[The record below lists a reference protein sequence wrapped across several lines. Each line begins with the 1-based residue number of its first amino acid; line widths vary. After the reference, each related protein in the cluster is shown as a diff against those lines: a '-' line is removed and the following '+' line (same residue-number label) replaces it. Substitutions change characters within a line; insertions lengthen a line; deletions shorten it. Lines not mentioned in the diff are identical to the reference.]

1 MGGTDFGGWDFI
13 PSVGG
18 SFRDVDRAAVV
29 VVADVIVVVV
39 ERLGGIDGR

>member
-18 SFRDVDRAAVV
+18 RFRDVDRAAVV
-29 VVADVIVVVV
+29 VVADVIVVK
-39 ERLGGIDGR
+39 RRGGIDGR